1 MALPECATPTVTALV
16 GETATLRC
24 PATGNPDPR
33 RTWTIDG
40 VDVSSPESPVSGR
53 VTLRDDSELL
63 IISSVMAEDSGVYN
77 CFLFNI
83 IAGLPSPNF
92 NDSSDVILEVQS
104 KSVRERVSTLNL
116 LRQSFSELPLI
127 QGLDGTTTLLSQT
140 IYYRQWG
147 DFSLLFVLDLLYPS
161 LPSSSHDLSP
171 LPVLIRSAI
180 LHLPACVT
188 H

>member
-104 KSVRERVSTLNL
+104 KSVRERVNL
-116 LRQSFSELPLI
+116 LRQSFSELPLV

-140 IYYRQWG
+140 IYYSQWG
-147 DFSLLFVLDLLYPS
+147 DFSLHFVLDLLYPS
-161 LPSSSHDLSP
+161 LPFSSHNLS
-171 LPVLIRSAI
+171 PVLIRGAI